1 MHCWFGR
8 ASKGNQTFEGP
19 GKLLFLGPGNLPSGK
34 QVDGPGD
41 RTTKVL
47 GKTTLIPRAGR
58 NKGIA
63 WSSRNN
69 VLRGSFTQASMYLAS
84 LIQFNGIHRSL
95 VWHDMVW
102 HDMVWHD
109 MV

>member
-102 HDMVWHD
+102 HDMV
-109 MV
+109 